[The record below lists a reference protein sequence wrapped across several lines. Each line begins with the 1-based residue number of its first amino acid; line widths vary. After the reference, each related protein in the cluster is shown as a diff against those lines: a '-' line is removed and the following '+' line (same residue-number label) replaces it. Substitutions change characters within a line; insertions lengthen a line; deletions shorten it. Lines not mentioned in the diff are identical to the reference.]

1 MSAQRGQAR
10 QDAEHRSQEGR
21 PDAGPGTPSKRI
33 LITGLSTHWG
43 GRLAQILEQDPE
55 IETVIGVDRRPPKV
69 ELQRTEWVEV
79 ADSHSLI
86 RRIVQGAE
94 IDTVVDTRLV
104 VDSVVTSPRRAHENN
119 VIGTLN
125 VLAACSGPD
134 TCVKKFVFKSSAHYY
149 GCEQD
154 DPAYFTEEMR
164 RPHPPRTAL
173 EADIVEA
180 EAAVE
185 DFAEKN
191 PEMTVTVL
199 RFANGLGPSLNTSHM
214 RYLALPVVPTILG
227 FDPRYQF
234 IHSDDMAGVLEHAVR
249 NQLDGVYNA
258 AADGVLAL
266 TEVTDL
272 LGKQWAPLLPPWGTS
287 LAALGL
293 RRAGLRIP
301 PEMLQQLRFGRALDN
316 RKLKAA
322 GYRYAFTTRETVLKL
337 REQQRLAPIVG
348 KRNGDGYRYEREV
361 EEFLRRSP
369 SVLGRDRPAEPVMN
383 VAAGGRKAAKP
394 SRPSKPRLPAAV
406 SGVEY
411 DELEA
416 EEVIAL
422 MRTFGPADLE
432 ALRRYEAGR
441 GGRESVLRAIDSLL
455 ARARSPA

>member
-1 MSAQRGQAR
+1 VSAQRGQAR
-10 QDAEHRSQEGR
+10 PEAELRSQEGP
-21 PDAGPGTPSKRI
+21 PDAGPGTLSKRI
-33 LITGLSTHWG
+33 LVTGLSTYWG
-43 GRLAQILEQDPE
+43 GRLAQALEQDPE

-69 ELQRTEWVEV
+69 ELERTEWVEV

-104 VDSVVTSPRRAHENN
+104 VDSVVTSARRAHENN
-119 VIGTLN
+119 VIGTMNL
-125 VLAACSGPD
+125 LAACSGPD
-134 TCVKKFVFKSSAHYY
+134 SCVKKVVFKSSAHYY

-164 RPHPPRTAL
+164 RPHAPRTAL
-173 EADIVEA
+173 ERDIVEA
-180 EAAVE
+180 EAQVEEFAVKHP
-185 DFAEKN
+185 DI
-191 PEMTVTVL
+191 TVTVL
-199 RFANGLGPSLNTSHM
+199 RFANGLGPNLTTSHM

-249 NQLDGVYNA
+249 NELGGIYNA

-272 LGKQWAPLLPPWGTS
+272 LGKQWAPLLPPWGTG
-287 LAALGL
+287 LAAAGL
-293 RRAGLRIP
+293 RRAGVAIP
-301 PEMLQQLRFGRALDN
+301 PEMLQQLRFGRAIDN
-316 RKLKAA
+316 RKLKAT
-322 GYRYAFTTRETVLKL
+322 GYRYAFTTRETVSRL
-337 REQQRLAPIVG
+337 REHQRIAPLLG
-348 KRNGDGYRYEREV
+348 KRNGEGYRYEREV

-369 SVLGRDRPAEPVMN
+369 SVVRRDRPAEPVKN
-383 VAAGGRKAAKP
+383 VVPGGRRAAAPK
-394 SRPSKPRLPAAV
+394 PSKPRRPPAAPP
-406 SGVEY
+406 EY

-422 MRTFGPADLE
+422 MRTFEPGDLE

-441 GGRESVLRAIDSLL
+441 AGREPVLRAIDSLL

>member
-1 MSAQRGQAR
+1 
-10 QDAEHRSQEGR
+10 
-21 PDAGPGTPSKRI
+21 
-33 LITGLSTHWG
+33 
-43 GRLAQILEQDPE
+43 
-55 IETVIGVDRRPPKV
+55 
-69 ELQRTEWVEV
+69 
-79 ADSHSLI
+79 
-86 RRIVQGAE
+86 
-94 IDTVVDTRLV
+94 
-104 VDSVVTSPRRAHENN
+104 
-119 VIGTLN
+119 
-125 VLAACSGPD
+125 
-134 TCVKKFVFKSSAHYY
+134 
-149 GCEQD
+149 
-154 DPAYFTEEMR
+154 
-164 RPHPPRTAL
+164 
-173 EADIVEA
+173 
-180 EAAVE
+180 
-185 DFAEKN
+185 
-191 PEMTVTVL
+191 
-199 RFANGLGPSLNTSHM
+199 M

-249 NQLDGVYNA
+249 NELNGVYNA

-272 LGKQWAPLLPPWGTS
+272 LGKQWAPLLPPWGTG

-301 PEMLQQLRFGRALDN
+301 PEMLQQLRFGRAMDN

-383 VAAGGRKAAKP
+383 VAAGGRKAPKP
-394 SRPSKPRLPAAV
+394 SRPSKPRLPTAV
-406 SGVEY
+406 GGVEY

-422 MRTFGPADLE
+422 MRTFEPADLE

>member
-1 MSAQRGQAR
+1 VST
-10 QDAEHRSQEGR
+10 ES
-21 PDAGPGTPSKRI
+21 SKRV
-33 LITGLSTHWG
+33 LVTGLSTYWG
-43 GRLAQILEQDPE
+43 GRLAQALEQDPE

-69 ELQRTEWVEV
+69 ELERTEWVQV

-104 VDSVVTSPRRAHENN
+104 VDSVVTSARRAHENN

-134 TCVKKFVFKSSAHYY
+134 SCVKKLIFKSSAHYY

-173 EADIVEA
+173 ERDIAEA
-180 EAAVE
+180 EAAVA
-185 DFAEKN
+185 DFADKH
-191 PEMTVTVL
+191 PDITVTVL
-199 RFANGLGPSLNTSHM
+199 RFANGLGPNLNTSHM

-249 NQLDGVYNA
+249 HELDGIYNA
-258 AADGVLAL
+258 GADGVLAL

-272 LGKQWAPLLPPWGTS
+272 LGKQWAPLLPFWGTG
-287 LAALGL
+287 LAAAGL
-293 RRAGLRIP
+293 RRGGVAIT
-301 PEMLQQLRFGRALDN
+301 PEMLQQLRFGRAIDN
-316 RKLKAA
+316 RKLKAT
-322 GYRYAFTTRETVLKL
+322 GYRYAFTTRETVIRL
-337 REQQRLAPIVG
+337 REHQRIAPLLG
-348 KRNGDGYRYEREV
+348 ARNGGDGYRYEREV

-369 SVLGRDRPAEPVMN
+369 SVVRRDRPAEPVKN
-383 VAAGGRKAAKP
+383 VVPGGRRAARPRRAKPRRPPAAGVGGP
-394 SRPSKPRLPAAV
+394 D
-406 SGVEY
+406 Y

-422 MRTFGPADLE
+422 MRTFEAPDLE

-441 GGRESVLRAIDSLL
+441 AGREPVLRAIDSLL